1 MPNTA
6 GRPRGLEWSSLR
18 ILQSGSKGGH
28 VKSSVQGG
36 PDGRGLSGWGR
47 RVRDQGALSSATGTA
62 HTRPLFIFVHCF
74 GNSSQQSCKMCR
86 YPYLTHYKI
95 REVKGSPQSHTAVKM
110 EIQEPSRALFT
121 LVSRVR
127 IDMRERVRIEERRQ
141 KQWGPH
147 CSRIQAMG
155 PTTSL
160 SGFCPYEALSLNQ
173 DLFWGLIVLQTDGTS
188 LHPSSIGSS
197 FGSCTNEEASGVVW
211 STHTHAHAHTHTH
224 TLLHECSSQTCISS
238 NGPASSPR

>member
-1 MPNTA
+1 MKQSSDFA
-6 GRPRGLEWSSLR
+6 IGKQRRPCQEQCPGGTRWQGSEWLR
-18 ILQSGSKGGH
+18 EKSQGS
-28 VKSSVQGG
+28 
-36 PDGRGLSGWGR
+36 
-47 RVRDQGALSSATGTA
+47 GALSSATGTA

-121 LVSRVR
+121 PVSRVR

-141 KQWGPH
+141 KRWGLH

-173 DLFWGLIVLQTDGTS
+173 DLF
-188 LHPSSIGSS
+188 
-197 FGSCTNEEASGVVW
+197 
-211 STHTHAHAHTHTH
+211 
-224 TLLHECSSQTCISS
+224 
-238 NGPASSPR
+238 